1 MVGISNLNGVEER
14 LGFYYNDN
22 GVIKTIDDYDVLIE
36 RDGSVIKFPQKQKCV
51 INLDCRTWLLNGG
64 FDKEP
69 SSFIT
74 NSFTFSSQSSTQTTF
89 GTLTDTLPT
98 SGDSFQVS
106 KGNYWYIPISHQ
118 NDIFFGE
125 NILTNQQFTIA
136 LTLKQFGTPSSWRN
150 LTWFNNNDGIRF
162 EWNAAGHFSIYSE
175 NNLIS
180 GNADFPR
187 LSSYR
192 DDWVQLIMVV
202 DGNARTLKG
211 YQNGVLNTTNT
222 LSRALDTSNGNY
234 VRLFSQRGASNTGS
248 YGCPVALRDFQIWKT
263 ALTEQEIADLRKWL
277 FLD

>member
-36 RDGSVIKFPQKQKCV
+36 RDGSVIKFPQKQNCV
-51 INLDCRTWLLNGG
+51 MNLDCRTWLLNGG

-74 NSFTFSSQSSTQTTF
+74 NSLTFSSQSSTQTTF
-89 GTLTDTLPT
+89 GTLTDALPT
-98 SGDSFQVS
+98 SGNSFQVS
-106 KGNYWYIPISHQ
+106 KGNYWFIPISHK
-118 NDIFFGE
+118 NDLSFGE

-136 LTLKQFGTPSSWRN
+136 LTLKQFGTPTSWRN

-162 EWNAAGHFSIYSE
+162 EWNSAGYFSIYAE
-175 NNLIS
+175 NNLIN
-180 GNADFPR
+180 GNADFPQ

-192 DDWVQLIMVV
+192 DDWVQIIMVV
-202 DGNARTLKG
+202 DGNARTIKG
-211 YQNGVLNTTNT
+211 YQNGVLNIAKT
-222 LSRALDTSNGNY
+222 LSRALDISNGD
-234 VRLFSQRGASNTGS
+234 RIRIFSQRGANSIGD
-248 YGCPVALRDFQIWKT
+248 YGCPVALRDFQVWKT
-263 ALTEQEIADLRKWL
+263 TLTEQEIADLRKWL

>member
-1 MVGISNLNGVEER
+1 MVGVSNLNGVEER
-14 LGFYYNDN
+14 LGFYYNEN

-36 RDGSVIKFPQKQKCV
+36 RDGSVIKFPQKQNCV
-51 INLDCRTWLLNGG
+51 MNLDCRTWLLNGG

-74 NSFTFSSQSSTQTTF
+74 NSLTFSSQGSTKTTF

-98 SGDSFQVS
+98 SGNSFQVS
-106 KGNYWYIPISHQ
+106 KGNYWYIPISYQ
-118 NDIFFGE
+118 NDISFGE

-150 LTWFNNNDGIRF
+150 LTWFNNNDGLRF
-162 EWNAAGHFSIYSE
+162 EWNGSGYFSIYSD
-175 NNLIS
+175 NNLINGQS
-180 GNADFPR
+180 DFHR

-192 DDWVQLIMVV
+192 DDWVQIIMVV
-202 DGNARTLKG
+202 DGNARTIKG

-222 LSRALDTSNGNY
+222 LSRALNTQNGDY
-234 VRLFSQRGASNTGS
+234 VRIFAQRGATNTGS
-248 YGCPVALRDFQIWKT
+248 YGCPVGLRDFQVWKT
-263 ALTEQEIADLRKWL
+263 ALTDQEIADLRKWL

>member
-36 RDGSVIKFPQKQKCV
+36 RDGSVIKFPQKQNCV
-51 INLDCRTWLLNGG
+51 MNLDCRTWLLNGG
-64 FDKEP
+64 FNKEP

-74 NSFTFSSQSSTQTTF
+74 NSLTFSSQSSTQTTF

-98 SGDSFQVS
+98 SGNSFQVS
-106 KGNYWYIPISHQ
+106 KGNYWYIPISHK
-118 NDIFFGE
+118 NDISFGE

-136 LTLKQFGTPSSWRN
+136 LTLKQFGTPTNWRN
-150 LTWFNNNDGIRF
+150 LTWFNNSDGIRF
-162 EWNAAGHFSIYSE
+162 EWNAAGHFSIFAE

-180 GNADFPR
+180 GNADFPQ
-187 LSSYR
+187 LSSYS
-192 DDWVQLIMVV
+192 DWVQIIMVV

-222 LSRALDTSNGNY
+222 LSRALDISNGDR
-234 VRLFSQRGASNTGS
+234 VRIFSQRGATSIGD
-248 YGCPVALRDFQIWKT
+248 YGCPVALRDFQVWKT
-263 ALTEQEIADLRKWL
+263 TLTDQEIADLRKWL